1 MLKRILTYLSLILL
15 GVLLFL
21 NGFVIIQSS
30 VPHLSAETRYMIG
43 IKMGVMCECPV
54 AFGNCGCRIKIL

>member
-30 VPHLSAETRYMIG
+30 VPNLSAKIYYMAG
-43 IKMGVMCECPV
+43 IKTGDICDCPV
-54 AFGNCGCRIKIL
+54 EVGDCVCKIKL